1 MADSPEAVH
10 WYTVAE
16 ACAYLRVSKTTLYD
30 YMNSGRLKFYN
41 LAGTRTRRFRQSD
54 LDALLELGSPAEV
67 TEGSDDDL

>member
-1 MADSPEAVH
+1 MTDSPEAVH

-54 LDALLELGSPAEV
+54 LDALLEPGSPAEV
-67 TEGSDDDL
+67 TEGSEDDL